1 MLNLRIL
8 IFCRLCEISSKTFQL
23 VFSLC
28 FLRNFKLLFLY
39 PVTSILGRN
48 LEGKSIPNS
57 MYIFIMKNNLS
68 YQQNL
73 CIIPCVYSVMS
84 KSLRSTNCSPPGFSV
99 HGIFQARIL
108 EWVAISYSRGSFRP
122 RDGNCVSCISCTGMY
137 ILYYWAIWDCLAAA
151 AAKSLQSCLTLS
163 TPLTAAHQAP
173 PSMVFSRQEYW
184 RGLPF
189 PSPRTLLP
197 YINPRIASL

>member
-1 MLNLRIL
+1 MLNFKIL
-8 IFCRLCEISSKTFQL
+8 VFCRVCEISSKTFQL
-23 VFSLC
+23 LFSLWL
-28 FLRNFKLLFLY
+28 LRNFKLLFLY

-108 EWVAISYSRGSFRP
+108 EWVAISFSLDSLTIYQSQ
-122 RDGNCVSCISCTGMY
+122 NCFPEMNRWRREVKRKKE
-137 ILYYWAIWDCLAAA
+137 
-151 AAKSLQSCLTLS
+151 KSLCT
-163 TPLTAAHQAP
+163 
-173 PSMVFSRQEYW
+173 VVYISRM
-184 RGLPF
+184 
-189 PSPRTLLP
+189 
-197 YINPRIASL
+197 